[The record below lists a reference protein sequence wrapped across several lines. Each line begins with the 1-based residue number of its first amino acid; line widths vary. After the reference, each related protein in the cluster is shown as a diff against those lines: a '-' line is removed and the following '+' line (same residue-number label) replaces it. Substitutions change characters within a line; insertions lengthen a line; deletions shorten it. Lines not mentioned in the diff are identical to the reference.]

1 VSIRPVDGGS
11 GPFNTASAAAGE
23 ASLDTQMSLGTAPG
37 AREIL
42 YDMPDLTNAEIIDA
56 YTAVDEDNI
65 VDVVSSSFGECELDF
80 TAAYNGGT
88 DFTALL
94 TTLHSLF
101 RQGNAQGI
109 TFVASS
115 GDQGAVP
122 CVSAAFANNPANGT
136 SFVAGVENPAS
147 DPNVTAVG
155 GTNLQS
161 TATPTVDDAAYS
173 SESANFNPRLPAQ
186 FQISATQTVTV
197 SNNTW
202 GSGGGFSSM
211 FAKPS
216 YQFLVNTGN
225 SVHRAVPDVSLM
237 MGGCPADADLAAQDC
252 TVLPH
257 SAAIIWFGGT
267 PAAVIAVR
275 ATSIQESMS
284 CRRSRPGPAAS
295 THRRRSNTSI
305 ATSRETITHLP

>member
-1 VSIRPVDGGS
+1 
-11 GPFNTASAAAGE
+11 
-23 ASLDTQMSLGTAPG
+23 
-37 AREIL
+37 
-42 YDMPDLTNAEIIDA
+42 
-56 YTAVDEDNI
+56 
-65 VDVVSSSFGECELDF
+65 
-80 TAAYNGGT
+80 
-88 DFTALL
+88 
-94 TTLHSLF
+94 
-101 RQGNAQGI
+101 
-109 TFVASS
+109 
-115 GDQGAVP
+115 
-122 CVSAAFANNPANGT
+122 
-136 SFVAGVENPAS
+136 
-147 DPNVTAVG
+147 
-155 GTNLQS
+155 
-161 TATPTVDDAAYS
+161 VDDAAYS

-267 PAAVIAVR
+267 PAAVIGTSSSAPEMAGVLALAIEHHGRQGNVNPRIYELSAQQARAGGVNAPPAKQYFHRNISGNNNSFTLSPGQEYSEVLGNGTLNVR
-275 ATSIQESMS
+275 TFLELPAGTPPAGTPNT
-284 CRRSRPGPAAS
+284 PGNP
-295 THRRRSNTSI
+295 
-305 ATSRETITHLP
+305 